1 MLVKLYNEF
10 FNFISWRILFM
21 FFNKDKDDT
30 AGDRFDDLLK
40 ILKDIRRILDII
52 AVLILL
58 SLVHF

>member
-1 MLVKLYNEF
+1 
-10 FNFISWRILFM
+10 M